1 MLRCTINVRLIL
13 LSTHTIHRNPT
24 DSRVISITLISSNS
38 FLLLSPL
45 VLLHLIGQVNSRLC
59 QLPSISLERM
69 QRLLLLLKFRLMSM
83 AHIALVLKLD
93 FERMDT
99 L

>member
-1 MLRCTINVRLIL
+1 M
-13 LSTHTIHRNPT
+13 STHTIHRNPT

-45 VLLHLIGQVNSRLC
+45 ILLHLISQVNSHLC
-59 QLPSISLERM
+59 QLPSISLERL